1 MKRVFNYKK
10 RIQKILPKKI
20 IKLLSL
26 YKIRKIINSREEIR
40 LDLGCGSIKRPGFIG
55 LDLSIY
61 ADITWDISWGI
72 PFNDNSVKEIR
83 SDHFFEH
90 LELLRVY
97 KILQEC
103 LRVLVPGGIL
113 DFTIPH
119 INPYIRAYLKND
131 FNFIKNKIYDI
142 PNGQSF
148 LYSTCFDRI
157 SWLLFRSGEHKS
169 FFDKRSIIEKLKRVG
184 FKDVI
189 IRKYDRERDVNK
201 RFSSIY
207 IVAKK

>member
-1 MKRVFNYKK
+1 MKRAFNHSK
-10 RIQKILPKKI
+10 RIYKILPKEI

-26 YKIRKIINSREEIR
+26 HKIRKIINSKEEIC
-40 LDLGCGSIKRPGFIG
+40 LDLGCGSMKRPRFIG
-55 LDLSIY
+55 IDLSIY
-61 ADITWDISWGI
+61 ADIIWDISWGI
-72 PFNDNSVKEIR
+72 PFNDNSIKEIR

-90 LELLRVY
+90 LELPVLY
-97 KILQEC
+97 KTLQEC
-103 LRVLVPGGIL
+103 YRVLVPGGIL
-113 DFTIPH
+113 DFTVPH
-119 INPYIRAYLKND
+119 IDPYIKAYLKND

-142 PNGQSF
+142 PNGQYF

-157 SWLLFRSGEHKS
+157 SWLLLRSGEHKS
-169 FFDKRSIIEKLKRVG
+169 CFDKRSIIEKLKKVG

-189 IRKYDRERDVNK
+189 TRKYDKKRDINK